1 MNDDIVD
8 LTIIGGGPTG
18 LFGAF
23 YAGMRGLSCQIFDSL
38 PELGGQLTALYPE
51 KYIFDV
57 GGFPK
62 ILAKDLAKDLAAQGL
77 QFGAEV
83 ALDEE
88 VRQIREEDG
97 LFLLEGKSSGYSTR
111 AVLIAG
117 GKGAFEPMVLKC
129 PGYEELLGRGVEYSV
144 KDPEAYRDKCVM
156 IVGGGDSALDWALIL
171 KDLTQRL
178 LVVHRREGFRA
189 HETSVTKLK
198 EAGEAG
204 EIEVK
209 TFYEVREIRGNGQ
222 VESCTIFDN
231 RTDEDESFEVD
242 VVLTFLGFKPDLG
255 PIKNWG
261 LELDKNRIVVNQLM
275 ETNRSGVYAAGDLAG
290 YPGAR
295 PDRHGVRRGSDR
307 RQQRRP
313 PHRSIGPGQPWALDQ
328 PQDLQR
334 QIARRNGPRWK
345 KDSTSKSSSSGRARQ
360 RGRPRSTLPAPTSVP
375 WSSRASAAGR

>member
-23 YAGMRGLSCQIFDSL
+23 YAGMRGLSCQIIDSL

-77 QFGAEV
+77 QFGAEIAV
-83 ALDEE
+83 DEE
-88 VRQIREEDG
+88 VHQIREEDG
-97 LFLLEGKSSGYSTR
+97 VFRLEGKSSGYSTR
-111 AVLIAG
+111 AGLIAG

-144 KDPEAYRDKCVM
+144 KDPEAYRDKRVM

-189 HETSVTKLK
+189 YETSVTKLK

-290 YPGAR
+290 YPGKLDLIATGFGGAAIAVNNAVHHIDPSAR
-295 PDRHGVRRGSDR
+295 VN
-307 RQQRRP
+307 
-313 PHRSIGPGQPWALDQ
+313 PGHSTNLK
-328 PQDLQR
+328 
-334 QIARRNGPRWK
+334 IF
-345 KDSTSKSSSSGRARQ
+345 KDK
-360 RGRPRSTLPAPTSVP
+360 
-375 WSSRASAAGR
+375 